1 MKEIW
6 KDIKGYEK
14 LYQVSNLG
22 NVRRIKFINNR
33 TQKDKIKMLKLIKDK
48 KGYLKINLW
57 KNNKSKMFLVHRI
70 VAETFI
76 LNSNNLPQV
85 NHKDENKSNNCVE
98 NLEWCSQKYNN
109 NYGNRLN
116 NIRKKLMEKNVKEK
130 MKNNTKLM
138 IRDEKGKFVRRMGK

>member
-76 LNSNNLPQV
+76 LNPNNLPQV

-138 IRDEKGKFVRRMGK
+138 IRDEKGKFVRRME

>member
-76 LNSNNLPQV
+76 LNPNNLPQV

-98 NLEWCSQKYNN
+98 NLEWCSKKYNN

-138 IRDEKGKFVRRMGK
+138 IRDEKGKFVRRME

>member
-76 LNSNNLPQV
+76 LNPNNLPQV

-138 IRDEKGKFVRRMGK
+138 IRDEKGKFVRRMD

>member
-1 MKEIW
+1 MKKEIW

-22 NVRRIKFINNR
+22 KVRRIKFINNR

-76 LNSNNLPQV
+76 LNPNNLPQV

-138 IRDEKGKFVRRMGK
+138 IRDEKGKYVRRKE

>member
-76 LNSNNLPQV
+76 LNPNNLPQV

-109 NYGNRLN
+109 NYGN
-116 NIRKKLMEKNVKEK
+116 
-130 MKNNTKLM
+130 
-138 IRDEKGKFVRRMGK
+138 

>member
-48 KGYLKINLW
+48 K
-57 KNNKSKMFLVHRI
+57 
-70 VAETFI
+70 ETFVSF
-76 LNSNNLPQV
+76 L
-85 NHKDENKSNNCVE
+85 
-98 NLEWCSQKYNN
+98 
-109 NYGNRLN
+109 
-116 NIRKKLMEKNVKEK
+116 KLDS
-130 MKNNTKLM
+130 
-138 IRDEKGKFVRRMGK
+138 I

>member
-76 LNSNNLPQV
+76 LNPNNLPQV

>member
-76 LNSNNLPQV
+76 LNPNNLPQV

-98 NLEWCSQKYNN
+98 NLEWCSQRYNN

-138 IRDEKGKFVRRMGK
+138 IRDEKGKFVRRMD

>member
-76 LNSNNLPQV
+76 LNPNNLPQV

-116 NIRKKLMEKNVKEK
+116 NIRKKLMEKNVKKK

>member
-1 MKEIW
+1 MKKEIW

-22 NVRRIKFINNR
+22 KVRRIKFINNR

-76 LNSNNLPQV
+76 LNPNNLPQV

-138 IRDEKGKFVRRMGK
+138 IRDEKGKFVRRMD